1 MHRAGYAPHHPRQ
14 IQITNSLITNLIV
27 RCSLPVSIVEDDGF
41 RQFMHDVDPKYT
53 MPSRSHVTSSLIPKL
68 YEQKQMA
75 VAKKLGDSSNVSIT
89 MDIWTDRHMYS
100 FMACTGHTFVE
111 SKCESMLLQ
120 FLVQ

>member
-1 MHRAGYAPHHPRQ
+1 M
-14 IQITNSLITNLIV
+14 
-27 RCSLPVSIVEDDGF
+27 EDDGF
-41 RQFMHDVDPKYT
+41 CQFMHDVDPKYT

-75 VAKKLGDSSNVSIT
+75 VAKKLGDSSNASIT
-89 MDIWTDRHMYS
+89 MDIWTDRRMYS
-100 FMACTGHTFVE
+100 FMVCTGHTFVE